1 MSIKQSAAS
10 RTEVGPLQTATV
22 GPDQTAI
29 PIHASDNAVMPSA
42 PKRFWVFMLIYGI
55 ADLIDRFV
63 VYRLWIKA

>member
-1 MSIKQSAAS
+1 
-10 RTEVGPLQTATV
+10 
-22 GPDQTAI
+22 
-29 PIHASDNAVMPSA
+29 MPSA

>member
-29 PIHASDNAVMPSA
+29 
-42 PKRFWVFMLIYGI
+42 LT
-55 ADLIDRFV
+55 RFV
-63 VYRLWIKA
+63 SRFKVALTGKVGVSSDLVDHSKSDV